1 MPTST
6 RIARWSAWRS
16 EPGDLEAMK
25 EPLDFIGINLYSRT
39 ICADMPGGK
48 NIGFQQV
55 PGPGPRTD
63 YNWEVWPAAIYQMI
77 MRVTKDYGRPPIYI
91 TENGCSD
98 KTRPGADGRVHDEM
112 RTAFYNG
119 YIGQVGRALDEGAD
133 VRGYYAWSLLDNF
146 EWASGLQPA
155 LRHHRLRCRERRE
168 AHDQGQR
175 LLVPRPHRE
184 GRDRVRRNAEL
195 DTR

>member
-1 MPTST
+1 ME
-6 RIARWSAWRS
+6 IQ
-16 EPGDLEAMK
+16 PGDLEAMK

-146 EWASGLQPA
+146 EWASGYS
-155 LRHHRLRCRERRE
+155 
-168 AHDQGQR
+168 QR
-175 LLVPRPHRE
+175 FGIIDCDVENGGKRTIKDS
-184 GRDRVRRNAEL
+184 GYWYRDLIAKGDITYDETL
-195 DTR
+195 S